1 MPTDTSSNPSADNA
15 AAPDTDTDIDML
27 SAARKAF
34 PREIARMEARYAL
47 VLSGDA

>member
-15 AAPDTDTDIDML
+15 AAPDTDT
-27 SAARKAF
+27 AARKAF

>member
-1 MPTDTSSNPSADNA
+1 MPTDTSSNPS
-15 AAPDTDTDIDML
+15 
-27 SAARKAF
+27 